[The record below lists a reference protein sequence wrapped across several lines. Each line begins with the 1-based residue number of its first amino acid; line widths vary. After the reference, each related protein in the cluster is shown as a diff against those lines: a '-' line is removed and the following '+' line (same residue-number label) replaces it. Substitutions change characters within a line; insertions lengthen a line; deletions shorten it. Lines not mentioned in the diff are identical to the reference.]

1 MWRRRA
7 LRSGPEG
14 EEVPWASEEKAQL
27 LKDRRG
33 LNVFSLKKCSNSF
46 K

>member
-33 LNVFSLKKCSNSF
+33 LNVFFTQKVQQQF
-46 K
+46 